1 MAFAAIYVPEF
12 MVQAV
17 VRAELYAESPTN
29 LRCPDPQCHVIKSR
43 TNPSY
48 PKKTCPDH
56 PCLTTKSVLGPP
68 RCKTKTCHSERS
80 EESAFFS
87 RTSKTDSVAHVASC
101 GRAIALVDADAPPLF
116 SVVAAN
122 AAALNAGI
130 FLGMTKANAAQFTG
144 VEIRARSAAAEKAA
158 HAALRDVGWSISPRL
173 EETTADLI
181 VLDVAGLSALL
192 GTHQQIAD
200 LLAARA
206 ADCGLLVNVAIAE
219 NLLAAEVAARG
230 FAGITLIA
238 AGEEAARIGDLP
250 ISVLSPPKEMS
261 ETLALW
267 GIKTC
272 MQLARLP
279 VLQLSER
286 LGQAGVRLRT
296 LARGAASRTLV
307 IAEADLTFAE
317 EMELDDAVEE
327 LEPLSFVLG
336 RLLDQLC
343 ARLTARSLAASV
355 LRVRFDLQPAFENAL
370 DVRTEVVRAKSV
382 PGTYARTMQLP
393 VPMRDAK
400 LLLKLLR
407 LRLQT
412 SPPGAP
418 IVKVLVA
425 AEAARPRMAQGGLF
439 LPSFPDVEKLELTL
453 ARLVGV
459 VGEGNVGSP
468 ELLDT
473 HRPGEF
479 RMKRFSPL
487 REEVN
492 ATHRKK
498 STKKRGSENVE
509 KHLPNR
515 SSAMSFRVFRP
526 PLPIHVNSREGRPA
540 EVFLQGRR
548 AEVRKASGPWR
559 TSGEWWREE
568 QWSEDEWDLEV
579 CFVGG
584 TSSRTGAFPTVKLSQ
599 RKNTQNGSQLE
610 TSAEESGR
618 YRIYFDVVRQGWF
631 ARGMYD

>member
-17 VRAELYAESPTN
+17 VRAELRGEPG
-29 LRCPDPQCHVIKSR
+29 LHG
-43 TNPSY
+43 
-48 PKKTCPDH
+48 
-56 PCLTTKSVLGPP
+56 L
-68 RCKTKTCHSERS
+68 
-80 EESAFFS
+80 
-87 RTSKTDSVAHVASC
+87 
-101 GRAIALVDADAPPLF
+101 AIALIDGNAAPLF

-122 AAALNAGI
+122 AAALGAGI
-130 FLGMTKANAAQFTG
+130 FLGMTKANAAQFAG

-158 HAALRDVGWSISPRL
+158 HAALRDVGWSVSPRV
-173 EETTADLI
+173 EETAADLI
-181 VLDVAGLSALL
+181 ILDIAGLSTLL
-192 GTHQQIAD
+192 GSEETIAE
-200 LLAARA
+200 LLVARA
-206 ADCGLLVNVAIAE
+206 GECRLLVNVAMAE
-219 NLLAAEVAARG
+219 NISAAEVAARG

-238 AGEEAARIGDLP
+238 AGEEAARIGELP
-250 ISVLSPPKEMS
+250 VSVLSPPEEMA

-272 MQLARLP
+272 AALARLP

-296 LARGAASRTLV
+296 LARGAAARSLV
-307 IAEADLTFAE
+307 IAEAELVFEE

-343 ARLTARSLAASV
+343 ARLTTRALAASL
-355 LRVRFDLQPAFENAL
+355 LRLRFDLQPAFENAL
-370 DVRTEVVRAKSV
+370 DVRTEVLRAKNL
-382 PGTYARTMQLP
+382 PGIYERTMLLP

-407 LRLQT
+407 LRLQG

-418 IVKVLVA
+418 IVKVLLA
-425 AEAARPRMAQGGLF
+425 AEASRPRIAQRGLF

-453 ARLVGV
+453 ARLAGV
-459 VGEGNVGSP
+459 VGEGNVGSA
-468 ELLDT
+468 EVVDT

-479 RMKRFSPL
+479 RMERFLPV
-487 REEVN
+487 REE
-492 ATHRKK
+492 AKDSARKK
-498 STKKRGSENVE
+498 SAKKRGSEIVE
-509 KHLPNR
+509 KHLPNH
-515 SSAMSFRVFRP
+515 SAAMSFRVFRP

-568 QWSEDEWDLEV
+568 QWNEDEWDLEV
-579 CFVGG
+579 RFIGKSQTGIFQAVKFPQQKS
-584 TSSRTGAFPTVKLSQ
+584 TSTNDTKTDNFP
-599 RKNTQNGSQLE
+599 
-610 TSAEESGR
+610 EESGR
-618 YRIYFDVVRQGWF
+618 YRIYFDAVRQGWF

>member
-17 VRAELYAESPTN
+17 VRAVPGLHG
-29 LRCPDPQCHVIKSR
+29 L
-43 TNPSY
+43 
-48 PKKTCPDH
+48 
-56 PCLTTKSVLGPP
+56 
-68 RCKTKTCHSERS
+68 
-80 EESAFFS
+80 
-87 RTSKTDSVAHVASC
+87 
-101 GRAIALVDADAPPLF
+101 AIALIDGNAAPLF

-122 AAALNAGI
+122 AAALDAGI
-130 FLGMTKANAAQFTG
+130 FLGMTKANAAQFVG
-144 VEIRARSAAAEKAA
+144 VEIRARLAAAEKAA
-158 HAALRDVGWSISPRL
+158 HAALRDVGWSVSPRV
-173 EETTADLI
+173 EETAADLI
-181 VLDVAGLSALL
+181 ILDIAGLSTLL
-192 GTHQQIAD
+192 GSEETIAE
-200 LLAARA
+200 LLVARA
-206 ADCGLLVNVAIAE
+206 GECRLRVNVAMAE
-219 NLLAAEVAARG
+219 NISAAEVAARG

-238 AGEEAARIGDLP
+238 AGEEAPHIGEVP
-250 ISVLSPPKEMS
+250 VSVLSPPEEMA

-272 MQLARLP
+272 AALARLP

-286 LGQAGVRLRT
+286 LGQEGVRLRT
-296 LARGAASRTLV
+296 LARGAASRALV
-307 IAEADLTFAE
+307 IAEAELVFEE

-327 LEPLSFVLG
+327 LEPVSFVLG

-343 ARLTARSLAASV
+343 ARLTARALAASL

-370 DVRTEVVRAKSV
+370 DVRTEVVRAKSL
-382 PGTYARTMQLP
+382 PGIYERVMQLP

-407 LRLQT
+407 LRLQG

-425 AEAARPRMAQGGLF
+425 AEAANPRVTQRGLF

-453 ARLVGV
+453 ARLAGV
-459 VGEGNVGSP
+459 VGEGNVGSA
-468 ELLDT
+468 EVVDT

-479 RMKRFSPL
+479 RMERFLPV
-487 REEVN
+487 REE
-492 ATHRKK
+492 AKDSARKK
-498 STKKRGSENVE
+498 SAKKRGSEIVE
-509 KHLPNR
+509 KHLPNH
-515 SSAMSFRVFRP
+515 SAAMSFRVFRP

-568 QWSEDEWDLEV
+568 QWSEDQWDLEV
-579 CFVGG
+579 YFAGG
-584 TSSRTGAFPTVKLSQ
+584 VDARIGASPTVKVFQ
-599 RKNTQNGSQLE
+599 RRNMQKDDAKPE
-610 TSAEESGR
+610 TSAKEFGR

>member
-17 VRAELYAESPTN
+17 VRAELRGEPG
-29 LRCPDPQCHVIKSR
+29 LHG
-43 TNPSY
+43 
-48 PKKTCPDH
+48 
-56 PCLTTKSVLGPP
+56 L
-68 RCKTKTCHSERS
+68 
-80 EESAFFS
+80 
-87 RTSKTDSVAHVASC
+87 
-101 GRAIALVDADAPPLF
+101 AIALIDGNAAPLF

-122 AAALNAGI
+122 AAALGAGI
-130 FLGMTKANAAQFTG
+130 FLGMTKANAAQFAG

-158 HAALRDVGWSISPRL
+158 HAALRDVGWSVSPRV
-173 EETTADLI
+173 EETAADLI
-181 VLDVAGLSALL
+181 ILDIAGLSTLL
-192 GTHQQIAD
+192 GSEETIAE
-200 LLAARA
+200 LLVARA
-206 ADCGLLVNVAIAE
+206 GECRLLVNVAMAE
-219 NLLAAEVAARG
+219 NISAAEVAARG

-238 AGEEAARIGDLP
+238 AGEEAARIGELP
-250 ISVLSPPKEMS
+250 VSVLSPPEEMA

-272 MQLARLP
+272 AALARLP

-296 LARGAASRTLV
+296 LARGAAARSLV
-307 IAEADLTFAE
+307 IVEAELVFEE

-343 ARLTARSLAASV
+343 ARLTARALAASL

-370 DVRTEVVRAKSV
+370 DVRTEVVRASL
-382 PGTYARTMQLP
+382 PGIYERTMLLP

-407 LRLQT
+407 LRLQG

-418 IVKVLVA
+418 ILKVLLA
-425 AEAARPRMAQGGLF
+425 AEASRPRIAQRGLF

-453 ARLVGV
+453 ARLAGV
-459 VGEGNVGSP
+459 VGEGNVGSA
-468 ELLDT
+468 EVVDT

-479 RMKRFSPL
+479 RMGRFLPV
-487 REEVN
+487 REE
-492 ATHRKK
+492 AKDSARKK
-498 STKKRGSENVE
+498 SAKKRGSKIVE
-509 KHLPNR
+509 THLPNH
-515 SSAMSFRVFRP
+515 SAAMSFRVFRP

-568 QWSEDEWDLEV
+568 QWNEDEWDVEV
-579 CFVGG
+579 RFIGKSQTGIFQAVKFPQQKS
-584 TSSRTGAFPTVKLSQ
+584 TSTNDTKTDNFP
-599 RKNTQNGSQLE
+599 
-610 TSAEESGR
+610 EESGR
-618 YRIYFDVVRQGWF
+618 YRIYFDAVRQGWF